1 MQAPT
6 LIPQVLDHQQ
16 LSQKIIAPSVYRDLL
31 KQCQQQLWTRFND
44 GEDVRL
50 LVQARAV
57 TVDAVLKHAWQRFD
71 LGQESDI
78 ALLAVGGYGRGE
90 LHPYSD
96 IDVLILHSDTT
107 LSIELQEKVSQ
118 FITLLWD
125 LGLDIGSSVRSLE
138 TCIDKVNED
147 ITIATTFLE
156 IRTLCGRDNL
166 RQNLLEL
173 INPLWSDAVFF
184 EAKRDEQ
191 IARHHKHN
199 DTEYNL
205 EPDLKNAPG
214 GLRDIQTIV
223 WVTKRHF
230 QTSNLY
236 DLVTNGFL
244 TEYEYKQLA
253 EGETFLW
260 KIRFALHHI
269 AARNENK
276 LLFDYQ
282 RNLAQHFGYTDNNA
296 NRAVEQFMKEYYR
309 VVMTLSMLNEMLLQ
323 YFDEVILKGDEDAHI
338 QVISDDFQIRS
349 NYLEVRHHQVFA
361 RNTSALME
369 LFAVLSESDDIT
381 GIRASTI
388 RLIMV
393 EARKINQSFRD
404 NPQNKAYFMEIL
416 RSPRSLFNT
425 LKRMKRYGVL
435 GKYLP
440 AFGLIIGQMQYD
452 LFHIYTVDAHTL
464 LVIKNM
470 SRFCRAEDKIQF
482 PLVSEVAQNLA
493 MPELLYLSGLFHDI
507 GKGRGGDHSE
517 LGSVDAI
524 EFCLNHGLSQRSAN
538 LVAWLTRNH
547 LLMSMTAQKQ
557 DLSDPEVIYNFAQK
571 VGDVSH
577 LDYLYALT
585 VSDICATN
593 PKLWNSWR
601 DSLLRQLY
609 QQTRRALRRGLHNP
623 IDYEEL
629 IIETRI
635 TAMEIL
641 LEQDFNEEAIN
652 AIWQN
657 LGDDYFLR
665 ESAKDI
671 AWHTSEILKHGDNL
685 EPLVAI
691 QQNKDKPAQG
701 ATQVF
706 IYTKD
711 LPNLFAASVATLDQ
725 QYVSILDARIITASN
740 FYSLDTYVILDEDNT
755 PITDNARLA
764 FIKARLQEEL
774 SQPDL
779 FPNIVQKRIP
789 RELKHF
795 KVKTEINI
803 SNDIHKQQ
811 TVLEVITLDR
821 PGLLAR
827 IGLIFMEHGVN
838 LQNARIA
845 TLGERVED
853 VFFISDRHG
862 QPISNPELCQH
873 LADALRQ
880 QLDTAND
887 LK

>member
-50 LVQARAV
+50 LVQARSQ

-71 LGQESDI
+71 LLEESDI

-96 IDVLILHSDTT
+96 IDVLILHNDTT
-107 LSIELQEKVSQ
+107 LSLELQEKVSQ

-156 IRTLCGRDNL
+156 IRTLCGLDSL

-173 INPLWSDAVFF
+173 ISPLWSDAVFF

-236 DLVTNGFL
+236 DLVSNGFL

-253 EGETFLW
+253 EGESFLW

-269 AARNENK
+269 ASRNENK

-282 RNLAQHFGYTDNNA
+282 RTLAQQFGYTDNNA

-309 VVMTLSMLNEMLLQ
+309 IVMTLSMLNEMLLQ

-338 QVISDDFQIRS
+338 QVISDDFQIRN

-361 RNTSALME
+361 RNTTALME
-369 LFAVLSESDDIT
+369 LFAVLAESDKIT

-416 RSPRSLFNT
+416 HSSRSLFNT

-470 SRFCRAEDKIQF
+470 SSFYRAVNQTQF
-482 PLVSEVAQNLA
+482 PLVSEVAHNLP

-557 DLSDPEVIYNFAQK
+557 DLSDPEVIYEFAQK
-571 VGDVSH
+571 VGDITH

-635 TAMEIL
+635 TAMEML
-641 LEQDFNEEAIN
+641 LAHDFNEDAIN

-671 AWHTSEILKHGDNL
+671 AWHTSEILKHGNNL

-691 QQNKDKPAQG
+691 QQNRDKSAQG
-701 ATQVF
+701 TTQVF

-725 QYVSILDARIITASN
+725 QHVSILDARIITASN

-755 PITDNARLA
+755 PITDNARLEFLSVQLKHA
-764 FIKARLQEEL
+764 L

>member
-338 QVISDDFQIRS
+338 QVISDDFQIRN

-652 AIWQN
+652 AICQN

>member
-253 EGETFLW
+253 EGEAFLW

-282 RNLAQHFGYTDNNA
+282 RNLAQQLGYTDNN
-296 NRAVEQFMKEYYR
+296 
-309 VVMTLSMLNEMLLQ
+309 
-323 YFDEVILKGDEDAHI
+323 
-338 QVISDDFQIRS
+338 
-349 NYLEVRHHQVFA
+349 
-361 RNTSALME
+361 
-369 LFAVLSESDDIT
+369 
-381 GIRASTI
+381 
-388 RLIMV
+388 
-393 EARKINQSFRD
+393 
-404 NPQNKAYFMEIL
+404 
-416 RSPRSLFNT
+416 
-425 LKRMKRYGVL
+425 
-435 GKYLP
+435 GKSC
-440 AFGLIIGQMQYD
+440 
-452 LFHIYTVDAHTL
+452 H
-464 LVIKNM
+464 
-470 SRFCRAEDKIQF
+470 
-482 PLVSEVAQNLA
+482 
-493 MPELLYLSGLFHDI
+493 
-507 GKGRGGDHSE
+507 
-517 LGSVDAI
+517 
-524 EFCLNHGLSQRSAN
+524 
-538 LVAWLTRNH
+538 
-547 LLMSMTAQKQ
+547 
-557 DLSDPEVIYNFAQK
+557 
-571 VGDVSH
+571 
-577 LDYLYALT
+577 
-585 VSDICATN
+585 
-593 PKLWNSWR
+593 
-601 DSLLRQLY
+601 
-609 QQTRRALRRGLHNP
+609 
-623 IDYEEL
+623 
-629 IIETRI
+629 
-635 TAMEIL
+635 
-641 LEQDFNEEAIN
+641 
-652 AIWQN
+652 
-657 LGDDYFLR
+657 
-665 ESAKDI
+665 
-671 AWHTSEILKHGDNL
+671 
-685 EPLVAI
+685 
-691 QQNKDKPAQG
+691 
-701 ATQVF
+701 
-706 IYTKD
+706 
-711 LPNLFAASVATLDQ
+711 
-725 QYVSILDARIITASN
+725 
-740 FYSLDTYVILDEDNT
+740 
-755 PITDNARLA
+755 
-764 FIKARLQEEL
+764 
-774 SQPDL
+774 
-779 FPNIVQKRIP
+779 
-789 RELKHF
+789 
-795 KVKTEINI
+795 
-803 SNDIHKQQ
+803 
-811 TVLEVITLDR
+811 
-821 PGLLAR
+821 
-827 IGLIFMEHGVN
+827 
-838 LQNARIA
+838 
-845 TLGERVED
+845 
-853 VFFISDRHG
+853 
-862 QPISNPELCQH
+862 
-873 LADALRQ
+873 
-880 QLDTAND
+880 
-887 LK
+887 

>member
-338 QVISDDFQIRS
+338 QVISDDFQIRN

-764 FIKARLQEEL
+764 FIKTRLQEEL

>member
-1 MQAPT
+1 
-6 LIPQVLDHQQ
+6 
-16 LSQKIIAPSVYRDLL
+16 
-31 KQCQQQLWTRFND
+31 
-44 GEDVRL
+44 
-50 LVQARAV
+50 
-57 TVDAVLKHAWQRFD
+57 
-71 LGQESDI
+71 
-78 ALLAVGGYGRGE
+78 
-90 LHPYSD
+90 
-96 IDVLILHSDTT
+96 
-107 LSIELQEKVSQ
+107 
-118 FITLLWD
+118 
-125 LGLDIGSSVRSLE
+125 
-138 TCIDKVNED
+138 
-147 ITIATTFLE
+147 
-156 IRTLCGRDNL
+156 LCGRDNL

-338 QVISDDFQIRS
+338 QVISDDFQIRN

>member
-31 KQCQQQLWTRFND
+31 KQCQQKLWARFND

-50 LVQARAV
+50 LVQARSQ

-71 LGQESDI
+71 LLEESDI

-96 IDVLILHSDTT
+96 IDVLVLHGDTT
-107 LSIELQEKVSQ
+107 LSVELQEKVSQ

-156 IRTLCGRDNL
+156 IRTLCGLDSL

-173 INPLWSDAVFF
+173 IAPLWSDAVFF

-191 IARHHKHN
+191 IQRHRKHN

-230 QTSNLY
+230 QTNNLY
-236 DLVTNGFL
+236 DLVSNGFL

-253 EGETFLW
+253 QGEAFLW

-282 RNLAQHFGYTDNNA
+282 RSLALQLGYTDNKA
-296 NRAVEQFMKEYYR
+296 SRAIEQFMKEYYR
-309 VVMTLSMLNEMLLQ
+309 VAMTLSMLNEMLLQ
-323 YFDEVILKGDEDAHI
+323 YFDEAILKADEDANI
-338 QVISDDFQIRS
+338 DILSDDFQLRN

-361 RNTSALME
+361 RNPSALME
-369 LFAVLSESDDIT
+369 LFAVLSDNTDIE
-381 GIRASTI
+381 GVRASTI
-388 RLIMV
+388 RLVMV
-393 EARKINQSFRD
+393 EARKINDDFR
-404 NPQNKAYFMEIL
+404 NNSQNKAYFIEIL
-416 RSPRSLFNT
+416 RSSRYLFST
-425 LKRMKRYGVL
+425 LRRMKRYGVL
-435 GKYLP
+435 GQYLP
-440 AFGLIIGQMQYD
+440 AFGAIVGQMQYD

-470 SRFCRAEDKIQF
+470 RRLRYPESLESFPVVAE
-482 PLVSEVAQNLA
+482 VMQNLNK
-493 MPELLYLSGLFHDI
+493 PELLYLAGLFHDI

-517 LGSVDAI
+517 LGAVDAI
-524 EFCLNHGLSQRSAN
+524 EFCLAHGLSQRSAN

-547 LLMSMTAQKQ
+547 LVMSMTAQKQ
-557 DLSDPEVIYNFAQK
+557 DLSDPEVIHNFALK
-571 VGDVSH
+571 VGDIAH

-601 DSLLRQLY
+601 ASLLRQLY
-609 QQTRRALRRGLHNP
+609 QQTRRALRRGLNTP

-629 IIETRI
+629 IAETRI
-635 TAMEIL
+635 TA
-641 LEQDFNEEAIN
+641 LEELSTLGFSEEAIN
-652 AIWQN
+652 SIWAN
-657 LGDDYFLR
+657 FGHDYFLR

-671 AWHTSEILKHGDNL
+671 VWHTSEILQHGNNPA
-685 EPLVAI
+685 PLVAI
-691 QQNKDKPAQG
+691 QKSHLNQFQG
-701 ATQVF
+701 ATQIFV
-706 IYTKD
+706 YTQD
-711 LPNLFAASVATLDQ
+711 LANLFAASVATLDQ
-725 QYVSILDARIITASN
+725 QHLTVLDARIITATSH
-740 FYSLDTYVILDEDNT
+740 FSLDTYIVLDEDNT
-755 PITDNARLA
+755 PITDSHRLDTIRDSL
-764 FIKARLQEEL
+764 IKAL
-774 SQPDL
+774 SHPEQ
-779 FPNIVQKRIP
+779 FPTIVQKRLP
-789 RELKHF
+789 RQLKHF
-795 KVKTEINI
+795 NVKTEVNI
-803 SNDIHKQQ
+803 SNDITKQQ
-811 TVLEVITLDR
+811 TVLEVMTLDR

>member
-338 QVISDDFQIRS
+338 QVISDDFQIRN

-601 DSLLRQLY
+601 DSLLRQ
-609 QQTRRALRRGLHNP
+609 
-623 IDYEEL
+623 
-629 IIETRI
+629 
-635 TAMEIL
+635 
-641 LEQDFNEEAIN
+641 
-652 AIWQN
+652 
-657 LGDDYFLR
+657 
-665 ESAKDI
+665 
-671 AWHTSEILKHGDNL
+671 
-685 EPLVAI
+685 
-691 QQNKDKPAQG
+691 
-701 ATQVF
+701 
-706 IYTKD
+706 
-711 LPNLFAASVATLDQ
+711 
-725 QYVSILDARIITASN
+725 
-740 FYSLDTYVILDEDNT
+740 
-755 PITDNARLA
+755 
-764 FIKARLQEEL
+764 
-774 SQPDL
+774 
-779 FPNIVQKRIP
+779 
-789 RELKHF
+789 
-795 KVKTEINI
+795 
-803 SNDIHKQQ
+803 
-811 TVLEVITLDR
+811 
-821 PGLLAR
+821 
-827 IGLIFMEHGVN
+827 
-838 LQNARIA
+838 
-845 TLGERVED
+845 
-853 VFFISDRHG
+853 
-862 QPISNPELCQH
+862 
-873 LADALRQ
+873 
-880 QLDTAND
+880 
-887 LK
+887 

>member
-1 MQAPT
+1 M
-6 LIPQVLDHQQ
+6 
-16 LSQKIIAPSVYRDLL
+16 
-31 KQCQQQLWTRFND
+31 
-44 GEDVRL
+44 
-50 LVQARAV
+50 
-57 TVDAVLKHAWQRFD
+57 
-71 LGQESDI
+71 
-78 ALLAVGGYGRGE
+78 
-90 LHPYSD
+90 
-96 IDVLILHSDTT
+96 
-107 LSIELQEKVSQ
+107 
-118 FITLLWD
+118 
-125 LGLDIGSSVRSLE
+125 
-138 TCIDKVNED
+138 
-147 ITIATTFLE
+147 
-156 IRTLCGRDNL
+156 CGRDNL

-338 QVISDDFQIRS
+338 QVISDDFQIRN

>member
-6 LIPQVLDHQQ
+6 LIPQLLDQQQ
-16 LSQKIIAPSVYRDLL
+16 LSEKIIAPSVYRDLL
-31 KQCQQQLWTRFND
+31 KQCQAQLWTRFNN

-71 LGQESDI
+71 LEKAPEL

-96 IDVLILHSDTT
+96 IDVLVLHSHAI
-107 LSIELQEKVSQ
+107 LSAHLQEQVSQ

-138 TCIDKVNED
+138 NCIDKVNED

-156 IRTLCGRDNL
+156 IRTLIGSDSL

-173 INPLWSDAVFF
+173 INPLWSDEVFF

-191 IARHHKHN
+191 IARHRKHN

-230 QTSNLY
+230 KTNNLY
-236 DLVTNGFL
+236 DLVSKGFL

-253 EGETFLW
+253 NGEQFLW
-260 KIRFALHHI
+260 KIRFALQHI
-269 AARNENK
+269 AGRNENK
-276 LLFDYQ
+276 LLFDHQ
-282 RNLAQHFGYTDNNA
+282 RSLAQHFGYTDNTA

-323 YFDEVILKGDEDAHI
+323 YFDEVILKSNADAHI
-338 QVISDDFQIRS
+338 QLISDDFQLRN

-361 RNTSALME
+361 RNPSALME
-369 LFAVLSESDDIT
+369 LFAVLSENEEIT

-393 EARKINQSFRD
+393 EARKINQSFRE
-404 NPQNKAYFMEIL
+404 NPQNKANFIEIL
-416 RSPRSLFNT
+416 RSSRSLFST

-470 SRFCRAEDKIQF
+470 RRFRYADTETQTQF
-482 PLVSEVAQNLA
+482 PLVCEVTQNLP

-524 EFCLNHGLSQRSAN
+524 EFCLAHGLSQRSAN

-547 LLMSMTAQKQ
+547 LVMSITAQKQ
-557 DLSDPEVIYNFAQK
+557 DLSDPDVIHAFAQR
-571 VGDVSH
+571 VGSVNH

-585 VSDICATN
+585 VADICATN

-623 IDYEEL
+623 IDFEEL

-635 TAMEIL
+635 TAMEVL
-641 LEQDFNEEAIN
+641 LTQGFSENEVN

-671 AWHTSEILKHGDNL
+671 AWHTSEILKHGDNP
-685 EPLVAI
+685 EPLVSI
-691 QQNKDKPAQG
+691 QVNQQQSAQG
-701 ATQVF
+701 TTQIF

-725 QYVSILDARIITASN
+725 QYVNILDARIITASN
-740 FYSLDTYVILDEDNT
+740 FYSLDTYIILDENNI
-755 PITDNARLA
+755 PITDEARLA
-764 FIKARLQEEL
+764 YLSEQLKHAL

-779 FPNIVQKRIP
+779 FPNIVQKRMP

-803 SNDIHKQQ
+803 STDIHKQQ
-811 TVLEVITLDR
+811 TILEVITLDR

-862 QPISNPELCQH
+862 QPISNPELCQQ
-873 LADALRQ
+873 LANALRQ
-880 QLDTAND
+880 QLDTVN
-887 LK
+887 

>member
-338 QVISDDFQIRS
+338 QVISDDFQIRN

>member
-253 EGETFLW
+253 EGESFLW

-269 AARNENK
+269 ASRNENK

-282 RNLAQHFGYTDNNA
+282 RTLAQQFGYTDNNA

-338 QVISDDFQIRS
+338 QVISDDFQIRN

-369 LFAVLSESDDIT
+369 LFAVLSESDKIT

>member
-338 QVISDDFQIRS
+338 QVISDDFQIRN

-585 VSDICATN
+585 VTDICATN

-764 FIKARLQEEL
+764 FIKTRLQEEL

>member
-1 MQAPT
+1 M
-6 LIPQVLDHQQ
+6 
-16 LSQKIIAPSVYRDLL
+16 
-31 KQCQQQLWTRFND
+31 
-44 GEDVRL
+44 
-50 LVQARAV
+50 
-57 TVDAVLKHAWQRFD
+57 
-71 LGQESDI
+71 
-78 ALLAVGGYGRGE
+78 
-90 LHPYSD
+90 
-96 IDVLILHSDTT
+96 
-107 LSIELQEKVSQ
+107 
-118 FITLLWD
+118 LWD

-338 QVISDDFQIRS
+338 QVISDDFQIRN

-838 LQNARIA
+838 LQKARIA

>member
-269 AARNENK
+269 AARNENM

-338 QVISDDFQIRS
+338 QVISDDFQIRN

-369 LFAVLSESDDIT
+369 LFAVLSESDD
-381 GIRASTI
+381 
-388 RLIMV
+388 
-393 EARKINQSFRD
+393 
-404 NPQNKAYFMEIL
+404 
-416 RSPRSLFNT
+416 
-425 LKRMKRYGVL
+425 
-435 GKYLP
+435 
-440 AFGLIIGQMQYD
+440 
-452 LFHIYTVDAHTL
+452 HT
-464 LVIKNM
+464 
-470 SRFCRAEDKIQF
+470 
-482 PLVSEVAQNLA
+482 
-493 MPELLYLSGLFHDI
+493 
-507 GKGRGGDHSE
+507 
-517 LGSVDAI
+517 
-524 EFCLNHGLSQRSAN
+524 
-538 LVAWLTRNH
+538 
-547 LLMSMTAQKQ
+547 
-557 DLSDPEVIYNFAQK
+557 
-571 VGDVSH
+571 
-577 LDYLYALT
+577 
-585 VSDICATN
+585 
-593 PKLWNSWR
+593 
-601 DSLLRQLY
+601 
-609 QQTRRALRRGLHNP
+609 
-623 IDYEEL
+623 
-629 IIETRI
+629 
-635 TAMEIL
+635 
-641 LEQDFNEEAIN
+641 
-652 AIWQN
+652 
-657 LGDDYFLR
+657 
-665 ESAKDI
+665 
-671 AWHTSEILKHGDNL
+671 
-685 EPLVAI
+685 
-691 QQNKDKPAQG
+691 
-701 ATQVF
+701 
-706 IYTKD
+706 
-711 LPNLFAASVATLDQ
+711 
-725 QYVSILDARIITASN
+725 
-740 FYSLDTYVILDEDNT
+740 
-755 PITDNARLA
+755 
-764 FIKARLQEEL
+764 
-774 SQPDL
+774 
-779 FPNIVQKRIP
+779 
-789 RELKHF
+789 
-795 KVKTEINI
+795 
-803 SNDIHKQQ
+803 
-811 TVLEVITLDR
+811 
-821 PGLLAR
+821 
-827 IGLIFMEHGVN
+827 
-838 LQNARIA
+838 
-845 TLGERVED
+845 
-853 VFFISDRHG
+853 
-862 QPISNPELCQH
+862 
-873 LADALRQ
+873 
-880 QLDTAND
+880 
-887 LK
+887 

>member
-338 QVISDDFQIRS
+338 QVISDDFQIRN

-641 LEQDFNEEAIN
+641 LEQDFNE
-652 AIWQN
+652 
-657 LGDDYFLR
+657 
-665 ESAKDI
+665 
-671 AWHTSEILKHGDNL
+671 
-685 EPLVAI
+685 
-691 QQNKDKPAQG
+691 
-701 ATQVF
+701 
-706 IYTKD
+706 
-711 LPNLFAASVATLDQ
+711 
-725 QYVSILDARIITASN
+725 
-740 FYSLDTYVILDEDNT
+740 
-755 PITDNARLA
+755 
-764 FIKARLQEEL
+764 
-774 SQPDL
+774 
-779 FPNIVQKRIP
+779 
-789 RELKHF
+789 
-795 KVKTEINI
+795 
-803 SNDIHKQQ
+803 
-811 TVLEVITLDR
+811 
-821 PGLLAR
+821 
-827 IGLIFMEHGVN
+827 
-838 LQNARIA
+838 
-845 TLGERVED
+845 
-853 VFFISDRHG
+853 
-862 QPISNPELCQH
+862 
-873 LADALRQ
+873 
-880 QLDTAND
+880 
-887 LK
+887 

>member
-57 TVDAVLKHAWQRFD
+57 TVYAVLKHAWQRFD

-338 QVISDDFQIRS
+338 QVISDDFQIRN